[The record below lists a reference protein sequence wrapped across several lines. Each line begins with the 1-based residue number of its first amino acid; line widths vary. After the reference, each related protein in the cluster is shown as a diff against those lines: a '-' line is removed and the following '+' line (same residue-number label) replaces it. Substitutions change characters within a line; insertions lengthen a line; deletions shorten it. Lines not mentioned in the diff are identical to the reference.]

1 MQPSDFS
8 FTIKYGKF
16 HRAPELLTKTIVTTA
31 SPRMRYSVRSISGP
45 PKSDNVAA
53 DQVADK
59 NDHAQPLHIGLTM
72 PPKAPYQ
79 HRNPIVRY
87 ALFTLGWISFVLGMI
102 GLLLP
107 VVPTSPFLLLSA
119 ACFLRSSPRFYIWLT
134 EHRWWGRYIRYF
146 LDGQGIPRRIKVLIL
161 SMLWIMILSSAF
173 LIVKIMWVSV
183 TMMIIAGAVSIYIIK
198 LPEPQE

>member
-1 MQPSDFS
+1 
-8 FTIKYGKF
+8 
-16 HRAPELLTKTIVTTA
+16 
-31 SPRMRYSVRSISGP
+31 MRYSVRSISGP

-59 NDHAQPLHIGLTM
+59 NDHAQPLPIGPTM

-87 ALFTLGWISFVLGMI
+87 ALFSIGWISFVLGMI

-119 ACFLRSSPRFYIWLT
+119 ACFLRSSPRFYVWLT
-134 EHRWWGRYIRYF
+134 EHPWWGRYICYF

-161 SMLWIMILSSAF
+161 CMLWIMILSSAF

-183 TMMIIAGAVSIYIIK
+183 TMMVIAAAVSIYIVR
-198 LPEPQE
+198 LPEPRE